1 MAKTAK
7 TANVRVSGGFHNAG
21 RIALRLKPGPRGG
34 VLLSQHQAKRLGD
47 HMCGIKDCICGMHHG
62 WDVVG
67 VTKNDLAEAIMDAG
81 AQQFLNSSR
90 NR

>member
-62 WDVVG
+62 WEVEG
-67 VTKNDLAEAIMDAG
+67 VSRNDLAEAIQDAG
-81 AQQFLNSSR
+81 AERYLNSSR